1 VRRQKQ
7 FWNCSTHFLMAKVS
21 IIKFLLDS
29 RTYKQIVHRLDN
41 IHLRKKEVSIY
52 KILEN
57 LVININ
63 NDDIMHKASSVAFSF
78 TLAVFPALI
87 FLFTLLPYIP
97 MSLVPFVEGKDFQ
110 DSLQELIGEVAM
122 LEQVSQ
128 TIQDLLRNPRGDLL
142 SFSVLLSLFLS
153 TNGMMQLSQT
163 FNKIYKTIDK
173 RSYWITRSI
182 ATFLTIILALVLFTA
197 ILLLIFGNLTLR
209 YLVENGFL
217 TQDFL
222 IFSLYLLKF
231 VVLFIVILITISVVY
246 YFAPALHNRWK
257 FISIGSVAATL
268 ASLLASYLFSFY
280 ITNFGTY
287 NKVYGSIG
295 AMIAMMVW
303 IYMISVILLVGY
315 EINASIDQAAAQNEE
330 NQE

>member
-1 VRRQKQ
+1 MPKI
-7 FWNCSTHFLMAKVS
+7 S
-21 IIKFLLDS
+21 IIEFLLDS

-41 IHLRKKEVSIY
+41 IHLRNKEVSIY

-97 MSLVPFVEGKDFQ
+97 ISTLPYVEGEDFQ
-110 DSLQELIGEVAM
+110 NELQELIGELAM

-128 TIQDLLRNPRGDLL
+128 TIEDLLKNPRGDLL
-142 SFSVLLSLFLS
+142 SVSVLLSLFLS

-163 FNKIYKTIDK
+163 FNKIYKTIDR
-173 RSYWITRSI
+173 RSYWFTRSI
-182 ATFLTIILALVLFTA
+182 ATFLTTILALVLFTS
-197 ILLLIFGNLTLR
+197 ILLLIFGSLALR
-209 YLVENGFL
+209 YLVENHFL

-231 VVLFIVILITISVVY
+231 IVLFVLFLIAISVVY

-268 ASLLASYLFSFY
+268 ASVIVSYLFSFY

-287 NKVYGSIG
+287 NKIYGSIG

-315 EINASIDQAAAQNEE
+315 EINASVDQAAMQSEE
-330 NQE
+330 SQE